1 MKNAECIYTNITRI
15 LYVLYSYLDVPGK
28 GNLKNPESLKLRT
41 ISILLLDT
49 LFGYYSPL
57 RGNDK

>member
-1 MKNAECIYTNITRI
+1 MYIYKYNLRI
-15 LYVLYSYLDVPGK
+15 LYVLHSYLDVPGK